1 MTMAKIVCIGST
13 SKDIFFPTK
22 EGKIFE
28 TPEDLTS
35 QRKIAFELGA
45 KFHTG
50 KRYEALGGCA
60 ANVCCGLKKLGI
72 DSSCYTTIGDDL
84 IGKWILNEFEKQ
96 GVDTGLVISEKE
108 CPSDLSAIVVDKKSG
123 ERIIFSNQVA
133 NTKLKIEAEK
143 IGIPD
148 WIFIGDLNGNWE
160 TNLDKILTMIESA
173 RIGMAFNPRQK
184 TIHDNP
190 QKVVEAIKKSRV
202 VLLNKDESIEI
213 VSSLEVSLTK
223 SELNDE
229 INLIKKLKD
238 LGPDYV
244 ALTDG
249 RRGAWVFDGRDVI
262 YADATG
268 TEPRDTTG
276 AGDAYSSGFLA
287 AIIKGKS
294 LEEALKW
301 GIINSGNSVGF
312 YGAHEGLLNTEQITD
327 RISDI
332 VVSRV
337 PL

>member
-1 MTMAKIVCIGST
+1 MKIICIGST
-13 SKDIFFPTK
+13 SKDIFFPIE

-45 KFHTG
+45 KFHTD

-72 DSSCYTTIGDDL
+72 ESSCYTTIGDDL

-96 GVDTGLVISEKE
+96 GVDTRLVISGKE
-108 CPSDLSAIVVDKKSG
+108 CPSDLSAIVVDKSSG

-133 NTKLKIEAEK
+133 NAKLKIEAEK
-143 IGIPD
+143 IGSPD

-160 TNLDKILTMIESA
+160 TNLDKILTVTESA
-173 RIGMAFNPRQK
+173 RIGIAFNPRQK

-190 QKVVEAIKKSRV
+190 QKVIEAIKKSRV

-213 VSSLEVSLTK
+213 VSNLGVNLAE
-223 SELNDE
+223 SELNNE

-249 RRGAWVFDGRDVI
+249 RRGSWVFDGRDVI
-262 YADATG
+262 HADATG

-312 YGAHEGLLNTEQITD
+312 YGAHEGLLDENEILKKLKEVN
-327 RISDI
+327 IKN
-332 VVSRV
+332 
-337 PL
+337 L